1 MALTE
6 PGRKCIRKRHE
17 TIFNFLKTYFDEVSA
32 PQIWK
37 DLLEQYA

>member
-6 PGRKCIRKRHE
+6 PGRRCIEKRHK
-17 TIFNFLKTYFDEVSA
+17 TIFNFLKTYFDEANA

-37 DLLEQYA
+37 NLLAQYA